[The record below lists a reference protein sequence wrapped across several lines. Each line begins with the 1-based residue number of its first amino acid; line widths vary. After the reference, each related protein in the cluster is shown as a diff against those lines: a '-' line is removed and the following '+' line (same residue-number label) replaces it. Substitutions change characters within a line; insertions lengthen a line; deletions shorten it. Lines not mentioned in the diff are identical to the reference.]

1 MIDVRHTPQPSNPH
15 VEVGG
20 PIFGTVVG
28 NIEWKIVPSQAHLI
42 ESIGCR
48 GVKGRTDRRIHCALQ
63 PRSWLA
69 IRPNRGLH
77 VHSGDGVE
85 EIAVNIVFAAPD
97 NFDRLAKLFR
107 KNGSFRHLIWFR
119 LAPEATTQQRDMASH
134 IFFLDA
140 EHARDSLLYPLRILP
155 PPPSHH
161 PSLPILAYPDRPLH
175 ENL

>member
-48 GVKGRTDRRIHCALQ
+48 GVKARTDRRIHFALQ
-63 PRSWLA
+63 PLSWLA

-77 VHSGDGVE
+77 VHSGDGWGE
-85 EIAVNIVFAAPD
+85 SAVNTVFSAPD
-97 NFDRLAKLFR
+97 NFARL
-107 KNGSFRHLIWFR
+107 
-119 LAPEATTQQRDMASH
+119 SH
-134 IFFLDA
+134 IV
-140 EHARDSLLYPLRILP
+140 
-155 PPPSHH
+155 
-161 PSLPILAYPDRPLH
+161 
-175 ENL
+175 